1 MPPSIPNSCHWCLL
15 IGKDDVSRL
24 LFDETNNLQY
34 GSFGEHNLNPQ
45 ADPLESQR
53 EVEALQRVVA
63 RTSKYAPIVQ
73 CCIDLVYC
81 CHAYHIPSNLVDVFE
96 ITPQESQRT
105 QPAMF
110 SGQDAR
116 LARYQNILSTLPSE
130 GDFNSA
136 DSGPGAVDW
145 LLSEDD
151 MVDLHGKAPSIKD
164 EAGGPLVGTF
174 ADITAAVAV

>member
-1 MPPSIPNSCHWCLL
+1 MGICASCL
-15 IGKDDVSRL
+15 GRRRRDSYDEDDVSRL

-63 RTSKYAPIVQ
+63 RTSN
-73 CCIDLVYC
+73 
-81 CHAYHIPSNLVDVFE
+81 NLVDVFE